1 MIYFLEG
8 EVIKK
13 GEQFTVVKTGGVGF
27 KVFLSVSGMKKIGA
41 MGERISLFT
50 HFHLREDAASLY
62 GFFLEEE
69 LALFESLIAV
79 SGIGPKSALGVLAM
93 ASPDKLRAAINGGH
107 TELLTKVS
115 GIGRKTAE
123 RIILELRGKVGDG
136 AHGKS
141 VEGMERDVDIEDAL
155 ANLGY
160 QKNHIQEVLKKIDS
174 VNPGLETIEERLR
187 AALKLLKK

>member
-8 EVIKK
+8 EIIKK
-13 GEQFTVVKTGGVGF
+13 GEQFAVVKTGGVGF
-27 KVFLSVSGMKKIGA
+27 KVFLSVSGMRKIDA
-41 MGERISLFT
+41 VGERVALFC

-62 GFFLEEE
+62 GFLLEEE

-93 ASPDKLRAAINGGH
+93 ASTDKLRAAINGGH

-123 RIILELRGKVGDG
+123 RIILELRGKVG
-136 AHGKS
+136 
-141 VEGMERDVDIEDAL
+141 EGTGGESIEKMEHDVDIEDAL

-160 QKNHIQEVLKKIDS
+160 PKNHIREILKKIDPKLES
-174 VNPGLETIEERLR
+174 VEERLR